1 MKNDFNLDEE
11 RKKSDA
17 KLSRYENEDR
27 AGKKYELKLN
37 PLEITAILIFILAVS
52 FIIYSEIGQRIS
64 LGFGIG

>member
-17 KLSRYENEDR
+17 KLSRYEKEDR

-37 PLEITAILIFILAVS
+37 SLEITAILIFILAVT
-52 FIIYSEIGQRIS
+52 FIVYSEIGQRSS
-64 LGFGIG
+64 LVFWVG